1 MIVTNGIDGH
11 VSPPPRT
18 GVYSMNDISTEQEME
33 FSKVLDLLAEMVAK
47 RLDQKPITV
56 NTDLIEEIVAEV
68 TSNSDFQREVEEH
81 ASDAVRGMDFSIS
94 VI

>member
-1 MIVTNGIDGH
+1 MSIPQGLICSKKVAISAMTIISIGCM
-11 VSPPPRT
+11 PR
-18 GVYSMNDISTEQEME
+18 
-33 FSKVLDLLAEMVAK
+33 L
-47 RLDQKPITV
+47 
-56 NTDLIEEIVAEV
+56 LIEEIVAEV